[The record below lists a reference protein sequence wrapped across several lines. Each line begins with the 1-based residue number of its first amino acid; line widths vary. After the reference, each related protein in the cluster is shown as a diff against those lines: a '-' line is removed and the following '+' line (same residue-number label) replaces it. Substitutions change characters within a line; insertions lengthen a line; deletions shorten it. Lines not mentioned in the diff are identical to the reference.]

1 MGAGWALERVWEIAA
16 PLAADQGLEVIDI
29 EFRREGGRGGKVL
42 RLYLDKEG
50 GPSVDDLARVSRRL
64 SDLLDVEEGM
74 EGPYTL
80 EVSSPG
86 INRVLKKPEHFQR
99 FVGKRV
105 RVRTR
110 EMLQGRRSFLG
121 LLKEVSDRGI
131 VVAQEG
137 TEFYLPLAVIE
148 KANYEHDWGA

>member
-16 PLAADQGLEVIDI
+16 PLAAGQGLEVLDI
-29 EFRREGGRGGKVL
+29 EFRREGGRGGRVL

-50 GPSVDDLARVSRRL
+50 GPSVDDLARVSRQL

-86 INRVLKKPEHFQR
+86 INRVLKKLEHFQR

-110 EMLQGRRSFLG
+110 EMLQGRKSFLG
-121 LLKEVSDRGI
+121 LLKEVRDSGI

-137 TEFYLPLAVIE
+137 TEFYLPLEGIE
-148 KANYEHDWGA
+148 EANYEHDWSA